1 MIATNKGVKME
12 TAYRIMYDDLELF
25 QRISYGFLEKD
36 NVVRLF
42 PTWRMAFEWLNLLY
56 PELEYRDIAEMILKF
71 EGISFNGFEVE
82 GK

>member
-42 PTWRMAFEWLNLLY
+42 PTWRMAFEWLNLVH
-56 PELEYRDIAEMILKF
+56 PEFHYRDITEMILEF

-82 GK
+82 GE